1 MYFSFLLNIFI
12 SNPSVTLK
20 CYIIKQTEKEKTK
33 TNSKWLQLFA
43 VLKLIKATRW
53 MGVPSG

>member
-1 MYFSFLLNIFI
+1 MLHNK
-12 SNPSVTLK
+12 TDR
-20 CYIIKQTEKEKTK
+20 KEKTK
-33 TNSKWLQLFA
+33 SKWLSFFA